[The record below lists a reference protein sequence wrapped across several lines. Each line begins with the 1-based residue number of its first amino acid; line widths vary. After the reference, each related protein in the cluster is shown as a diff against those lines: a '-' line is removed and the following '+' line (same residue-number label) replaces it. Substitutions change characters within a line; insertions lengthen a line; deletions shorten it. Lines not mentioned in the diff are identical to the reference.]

1 MSVLSENFPD
11 RYVTSDSVML
21 WVDTKDGRELKEFP
35 VMIFKKH
42 GVDQIKYEK
51 KPFGD
56 GATYIYIPAK
66 FDGKIRV
73 CFTDDHIM
81 MRSTGV
87 GAPSRKR

>member
-1 MSVLSENFPD
+1 MSVSSENFPD

-21 WVDTKDGRELKEFP
+21 WVKSKDGRELKEFP

-81 MRSTGV
+81 MRRTGV
-87 GAPSRKR
+87 GASSRKR